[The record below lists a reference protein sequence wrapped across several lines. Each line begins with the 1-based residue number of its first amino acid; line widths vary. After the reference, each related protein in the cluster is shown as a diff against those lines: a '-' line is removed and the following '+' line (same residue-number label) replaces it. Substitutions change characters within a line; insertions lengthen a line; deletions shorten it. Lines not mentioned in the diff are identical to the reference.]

1 MTRVC
6 FANPLLTHSALSM
19 SSLPMSLS
27 EQFQKDGFA
36 VVPDCLSAEIVAR
49 LILLTENARVRT
61 TAPESVANSSGVYAL
76 RNLVDAVPE
85 VAELISNPDVVRLV
99 SAILGSDAFMVRST
113 LFDKTNGANWGVFWH
128 QDLSIA
134 VQDRHEIE
142 GYHAWTRKA
151 GVQCVQPPISV
162 MSRILAIRLHLD
174 DCFADNGAL
183 KVLPGTHRSAQ
194 LTSNRIEEMSTSV
207 SEVICEVPAGGA
219 VLMSPLT
226 LHASSP
232 MNKPG
237 HRRVIHLEF
246 ASIELPE
253 PLQWKYRI
261 PCRQVDDHT
270 ISMT

>member
-113 LFDKTNGANWGVFWH
+113 LFDKTNGANWGSFGIRICRS
-128 QDLSIA
+128 Q
-134 VQDRHEIE
+134 
-142 GYHAWTRKA
+142 
-151 GVQCVQPPISV
+151 
-162 MSRILAIRLHLD
+162 SRIGMRLK
-174 DCFADNGAL
+174 ATM
-183 KVLPGTHRSAQ
+183 PGRAKLECSACSHRSASCPGSLRSDCIWMTVSLITERSRSCRE
-194 LTSNRIEEMSTSV
+194 LTDRLNSRQTVLKKCPHLFRKSSV
-207 SEVICEVPAGGA
+207 KS
-219 VLMSPLT
+219 
-226 LHASSP
+226 
-232 MNKPG
+232 
-237 HRRVIHLEF
+237 
-246 ASIELPE
+246 
-253 PLQWKYRI
+253 
-261 PCRQVDDHT
+261 RQVELY
-270 ISMT
+270 